1 MAKSVDPDQTPQ
13 NAASDQ
19 SLLCLP
25 SMKHGD
31 NKKKTTIPY
40 IGNGPV
46 RKVKVEEFIALNT
59 GFSLWQDNKQPD
71 IPSIG
76 KKAGQKT

>member
-1 MAKSVDPDQTPQ
+1 MVIII
-13 NAASDQ
+13 
-19 SLLCLP
+19 
-25 SMKHGD
+25 
-31 NKKKTTIPY
+31 KKTIPY

-46 RKVKVEEFIALNT
+46 RKIKVEEFIALNI
-59 GFSLWQDNKQPD
+59 GFSILQDNNNKQPD